1 MAESRRK
8 IWRRIM
14 LAAMVILIIGAGLV
28 LYNLKAI
35 NTYKFKRTRRLT
47 SEQLRH
53 YQRTDNPAARLR
65 FEFLEEQSFGEP
77 ARSQVLFLALQSV
90 KTQRLNTRAGFTAG
104 IPTGGA
110 VNLKNLFAPTAGL
123 APDHTGWVA
132 LGPTT
137 IGGRT
142 RSIVIDPQNP
152 RNIWIASVGGGLWR
166 SQDGGKTFKVV
177 NDLMANLAVSWL
189 AMSPKNQNVIYAGT
203 GEGFSLDGIR
213 GAGIFRTLDAEKWT
227 QLPSTMDD
235 RFRVINRIA
244 ISADGATILVATPGG
259 VYRNLT
265 ATADKPNWQ
274 LVLRGSISQ
283 VAFDPNDRGRAV
295 AGGFNYDFQKGPAEV
310 GSFFSLDG
318 GKTWTPST
326 HKERWMSRVEL
337 AYAAAD
343 SSVVYASVDNHGG
356 EIWYSE
362 DGGRSFSKRKSIDQA
377 GRVTNFLGDPK
388 NSDQGWYDNAIW
400 AGDPN
405 DKTFLVVGGIDVW
418 RSTDGGDTLTHIS
431 NWGTNL
437 PHGDQHAIVAHP
449 LYGKSSDPKVSNVV
463 FITNDGGL
471 YRADDIRTASQS
483 QGWTA
488 LNQGYS
494 VTQFYSGSG
503 NPATQIII
511 GGSQDNGTLRYD
523 PKFLP
528 DHWTVMSGG
537 DGGMTASDHH
547 DNDYFYGEYINLS
560 IFRSSDGG
568 RKSEYINGI
577 YQESEDMGYWK
588 TEPYLITDSKSP
600 GDSLFI
606 APFVLDPND
615 NNRILAGGRSL
626 WRSKDIRTKTSPDNP
641 FESGPTWQV
650 IKDPTGNQNEHL
662 ISAIAMISDDPEL
675 IWTCHSNGDIFKTTA
690 GRAEKPDWIE
700 VSRTGAAALPRRY
713 CSHITID
720 PADHN
725 NVYVTFTGYQK
736 GNLWRTKDGG
746 TNWEDISASLPAV
759 PIRDLTTHP
768 RNSNYL
774 YLATEVGIYASED
787 QGVTWGIGNEGPTN
801 CSVNQMFW
809 MGNTLVAAT
818 HGRGMFSIDL
828 SRIP

>member
-1 MAESRRK
+1 
-8 IWRRIM
+8 M
-14 LAAMVILIIGAGLV
+14 LALAVVLVIGAGLIF
-28 LYNLKAI
+28 YNLKAI
-35 NTYKFKRTRRLT
+35 NTYRYKRTRGLT

-53 YQRTDNPAARLR
+53 YRQTDNPATRLR

-77 ARSQVLFLALQSV
+77 ARSQALFLALQNA
-90 KTQRLNTRAGFTAG
+90 KLQRLKARAGFTAG

-123 APDHTGWVA
+123 SPDHTGWVA

-142 RSIVIDPQNP
+142 RSIVIDPQDP

-166 SQDGGKTFKVV
+166 SQDGGQTFKVV
-177 NDLMANLAVSWL
+177 NDLMANLAVSCL
-189 AMSPKNQNVIYAGT
+189 AMAPQNPKSPKKQTVIYAGT

-227 QLPSTMDD
+227 QLPSTTDD

-244 ISADGATILVATPGG
+244 ISADRATILVATPGG

-265 ATADKPNWQ
+265 ATADKHNWQ

-283 VAFDPNDRGRAV
+283 VAFDPNDPDRAV
-295 AGGFNYDFQKGPAEV
+295 AGGFNYDFQKGPGEV
-310 GSFFSLDG
+310 RSFFSTDN
-318 GKTWTPST
+318 GKTWTSST
-326 HKERWMSRVEL
+326 HDGRWMGRVEL

-343 SSVVYASVDNHGG
+343 TSVVYASIDSHGG
-356 EIWYSE
+356 EIWHSE
-362 DGGRSFSKRKSIDQA
+362 DGGRSFSKRKSVDPV

-388 NSDQGWYDNAIW
+388 EGDQGWYDNAIW

-405 DKTFLVVGGIDVW
+405 DKTFLIVGGIDIW

-431 NWGTNL
+431 NWKTNL
-437 PHGDQHAIVAHP
+437 PHADQHAIVAHP
-449 LYGKSSDPKVSNVV
+449 LYGKSSDMKVSDAV

-471 YRADDIRTASQS
+471 YRTDDIRTAGQS
-483 QGWTA
+483 QGWTS

-494 VTQFYSGSG
+494 VTQFYSGAG

-523 PKFLP
+523 PKSLP
-528 DHWTVMSGG
+528 DHWTVTSGG
-537 DGGMTASDHH
+537 DGGMTASDHV

-568 RKSEYINGI
+568 QKSEYINGI
-577 YQESEDMGYWK
+577 YKASEDTGYWK
-588 TEPYLITDSKSP
+588 TEPYLITDSQTV

-615 NNRILAGGRSL
+615 NNRVLAGGRRL
-626 WRSKDIRTKTSPDNP
+626 WRSKDVRTKTSPDNP

-650 IKDPTGNQNEHL
+650 IKEPTGNQKEHL
-662 ISAIAMISDDPEL
+662 ISAITMISGDPEL
-675 IWTCHSNGDIFKTTA
+675 IWICQANGDIFKTTA
-690 GRAEKPDWIE
+690 GRAENPDWIE
-700 VSRTGAAALPRRY
+700 VSRTGSAALPRHY

-720 PADHN
+720 PIDHN
-725 NVYVTFTGYQK
+725 TVYVTFTGYQK
-736 GNLWRTKDGG
+736 GDLWRTKDGG
-746 TNWEDISASLPAV
+746 MNWEDISTSLPAV
-759 PIRDLTTHP
+759 PMRDVAIHP

-774 YLATEVGIYASED
+774 YLATEVGVYASED
-787 QGVTWGIGNEGPTN
+787 QGATWGSGNEGPTN
-801 CSVNQMFW
+801 CSVNQLFW